1 MAYKYFLYSSQQA
14 TFMAN
19 VERNMGRTYRV
30 GTVYT
35 KGTKKSFTEMSSS
48 PTSIYSD
55 AKIVAEGEETSMKF
69 NLPKGV

>member
-14 TFMAN
+14 TFMTE
-19 VERNMGRTYRV
+19 VEKNMGRTYRV

-35 KGTKKSFTEMSSS
+35 KGTRKSFTEMSSS

-55 AKIVAEGEETSMKF
+55 VKVVAEGEETSMKYT
-69 NLPKGV
+69 LPQGV